1 MSPILKR
8 LFSLLDER
16 GVTPKQVT
24 DQLGMS
30 NSSFSDWKKGKGSPG
45 VDALSKLA
53 EYFNVSLDWL
63 ILGKTS
69 ENETKTPDTAKTL
82 ELSSSADEELL
93 RKFHALPAE
102 YQGKVMS
109 YIDGMLA
116 VIPEEGAEEQKSY
129 A

>member
-8 LFSLLDER
+8 LFDLLDER
-16 GVTPKQVT
+16 GVTPKQIT

-69 ENETKTPDTAKTL
+69 DGEVATPVAPKAL
-82 ELSSSADEELL
+82 EYSSSTDEELL

-116 VIPEEGAEEQKSY
+116 VIPEEVTAEQKSF